1 METPIP
7 IEISPPNS
15 FLFFFS
21 PFRNLFQAC
30 CADKNP
36 LKKILK
42 KKNLNLNLKFNT
54 SINTSSI

>member
-30 CADKNP
+30 CADKHP

-42 KKNLNLNLKFNT
+42 KKKKKFKFK
-54 SINTSSI
+54 IQY